1 MTPSRAP
8 VPADAAAHRIHPKTQ
23 AVVGWI
29 SVMLMLVALAGC
41 RAPGSVRNTPA
52 MFGAVP
58 NADPAVVNKP
68 IVNRPVANLTE
79 AAGQQVQLVSLES
92 VPLANAIG
100 PLTLDSAIAVS
111 LDRNPAL
118 VALRATEP
126 VAHAAYHV
134 AETYPWNPF
143 VQVQMLPY
151 AQDRTGDRLG
161 VNHYVWLMQTVEL
174 AHQRQH
180 REASA
185 SAALSQVH
193 WNIVQAEL
201 TSAAQTERLYF
212 TALYQRDLRDLA
224 NHAATLNEELQG
236 VVERRFKAALATAAE
251 QTTAKVA
258 VRQSQRQA
266 ELAEANYRTA
276 LLALHRQLN
285 LSTDESVALMGQ
297 LSEFAWLP
305 VGDTE
310 SPNASDPWS
319 VRVSAELV
327 TELAQQRPDVLAA
340 GSGAGV
346 AEANADLA
354 RANQIQN
361 VAIGPFYERDESGTV
376 FAGFRTQMNLPV
388 WDTGRPLTAQREA
401 EENLQWVTVDQLR
414 TRAEVEAR
422 TAIERYE
429 RARRMLK
436 EQSSD
441 RLAFEAAEMK
451 DIKDQFTAGQADILN
466 VYAVQNTLLQEQRT
480 YFDLLNEVA
489 QAAADVTLM
498 AGLPPA
504 RLVTANREP
513 VREPEVLPNP

>member
-1 MTPSRAP
+1 TPP
-8 VPADAAAHRIHPKTQ
+8 
-23 AVVGWI
+23 
-29 SVMLMLVALAGC
+29 
-41 RAPGSVRNTPA
+41 

-58 NADPAVVNKP
+58 NADPAIVNRQ
-68 IVNRPVANLTE
+68 IVNRPVANQTE
-79 AAGQQVQLVSLES
+79 EAGQQVQLVSLES
-92 VPLANAIG
+92 VPLADAIG

-134 AETYPWNPF
+134 SEIYPWNPF
-143 VQVQMLPY
+143 VQVQVLPY
-151 AQDRTGDRLG
+151 ARDKAGDTLG

-174 AHQRQH
+174 AHQRRH

-185 SAALSQVH
+185 SAALSQVR

-201 TSAAQTERLYF
+201 TNAAQTERLYF
-212 TALYQRDLRDLA
+212 TALYQRELRDLA

-236 VVERRFKAALATAAE
+236 VVARRFNAALATAAE

-258 VRQSQRQA
+258 VRQSRRQA
-266 ELAEANYRTA
+266 ELAEANFRTA
-276 LLALHRQLN
+276 LLALQRHLN
-285 LSTDESVALMGQ
+285 LTHGESIALTGQ
-297 LSEFAWLP
+297 FADFEWLP
-305 VGDTE
+305 ADE
-310 SPNASDPWS
+310 AASPANGDPWS
-319 VRVSAELV
+319 VHVAEDFV
-327 TELAQQRPDVLAA
+327 RELAQQRPDVLAA
-340 GSGAGV
+340 GSGVGV
-346 AEANADLA
+346 AEANKDLA

-401 EENLQWVTVDQLR
+401 EENLQWITVDQLR

-436 EQSSD
+436 DQTSD
-441 RLAFEAAEMK
+441 RVAFESAEMK
-451 DIKDQFTAGQADILN
+451 DIKDQFAAGQADILN

-513 VREPEVLPNP
+513 LREPEVLPNP

>member
-1 MTPSRAP
+1 
-8 VPADAAAHRIHPKTQ
+8 
-23 AVVGWI
+23 
-29 SVMLMLVALAGC
+29 
-41 RAPGSVRNTPA
+41 
-52 MFGAVP
+52 
-58 NADPAVVNKP
+58 
-68 IVNRPVANLTE
+68 
-79 AAGQQVQLVSLES
+79 
-92 VPLANAIG
+92 
-100 PLTLDSAIAVS
+100 
-111 LDRNPAL
+111 
-118 VALRATEP
+118 
-126 VAHAAYHV
+126 
-134 AETYPWNPF
+134 
-143 VQVQMLPY
+143 
-151 AQDRTGDRLG
+151 
-161 VNHYVWLMQTVEL
+161 
-174 AHQRQH
+174 
-180 REASA
+180 
-185 SAALSQVH
+185 LSQVH

-224 NHAATLNEELQG
+224 KHAAALNEELQG

-361 VAIGPFYERDESGTV
+361 VAVGPFYERDESGTV

-451 DIKDQFTAGQADILN
+451 DIKDQFAAGQADILN